1 MTKQEYTEE
10 AISINAIVLDRLI
23 TIVGNAMPHTVPQLS
38 ELLTGWSVAIQNL
51 DAEYQ
56 AAKDA
61 AQEPVAHVIDFD
73 NEQGESIIN
82 CALPAGTPL
91 FRA

>member
-1 MTKQEYTEE
+1 MKQKRTLVEE
-10 AISINAIVLDRLI
+10 LRSCARGIGLSLIDEAADRI
-23 TIVGNAMPHTVPQLS
+23 E
-38 ELLTGWSVAIQNL
+38 ELETLRG
-51 DAEYQ
+51 
-56 AAKDA
+56 
-61 AQEPVAHVIDFD
+61 EPVAHVIDFD